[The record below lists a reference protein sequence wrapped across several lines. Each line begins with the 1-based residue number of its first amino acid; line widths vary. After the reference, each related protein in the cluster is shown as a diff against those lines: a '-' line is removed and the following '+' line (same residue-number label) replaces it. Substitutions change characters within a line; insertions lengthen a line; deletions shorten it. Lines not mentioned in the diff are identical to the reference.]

1 MMKEDN
7 ILNIEENLNL
17 KSLRNGLSAGE
28 VFKNTNPRKIS
39 GGFKLS
45 TESTLYNSL
54 QMKQ

>member
-7 ILNIEENLNL
+7 ILNIEENINL

-28 VFKNTNPRKIS
+28 VFRNTNPRKIS

>member
-7 ILNIEENLNL
+7 ILNIEENINF

-28 VFKNTNPRKIS
+28 VFKKTNPRKIS

-54 QMKQ
+54 QMK